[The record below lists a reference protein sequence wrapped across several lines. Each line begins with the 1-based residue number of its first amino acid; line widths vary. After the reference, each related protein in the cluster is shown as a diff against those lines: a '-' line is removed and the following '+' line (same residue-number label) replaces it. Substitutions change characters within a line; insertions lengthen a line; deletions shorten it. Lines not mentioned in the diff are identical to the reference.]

1 LNLVLISH
9 TSHYLN
15 QGRISAYA
23 PYVKE
28 INLWSDAF
36 EEMTVLAP
44 KAEGNDSGINSAY
57 NHRSIRFLPISKL
70 HFKSLNRFLTSLLRT
85 PVILW
90 LIFKVFKSAD
100 HIHLRCPGNIGLLGC
115 IVQIFFPKTPKT
127 VKYAGNWDPKAK
139 QPLSYRLQK
148 WILSNTTLSK
158 NIKVL
163 VYGQWPNQSK
173 NIMPFFT
180 ASYSE
185 KHYVVKV
192 PVRDWSQPLRF
203 VYVGTLSEGKRP
215 LYALELFHRLF
226 EKLNRPMTLEF
237 FGSGQQKENLKKY
250 VAEHG
255 LNERVKLLGNIK
267 SDELIEVYKSAHFL
281 MLPSRSEGWPK
292 AVAEA
297 MFWGAIPL
305 VTPISCVPWMI
316 DHGKRGMTLDLNIKS
331 DCLRIEKALS
341 NPSTLDKMS
350 QEAALWSRQY
360 TTEKFTKAIKE
371 LF

>member
-1 LNLVLISH
+1 MNLVLISH

-28 INLWSDAF
+28 INLWADAF
-36 EEMTVLAP
+36 DEMSILAP
-44 KAEGNDSGINSAY
+44 LAQGKDSGINLAY
-57 NHRSIRFLPISKL
+57 NHRSIRLLPISDL
-70 HFKSLNRFLTSLLRT
+70 HFKSPKRFLTSIFRT
-85 PVILW
+85 PRILW
-90 LIFKVFKSAD
+90 SIFKTFKSAD

-148 WILSNTTLSK
+148 WILSNTLLSK

-173 NIMPFFT
+173 NILPFFT

-185 KHYVVKV
+185 KHCMAKV
-192 PVRDWSQPLRF
+192 PVRDWPQPLRF
-203 VYVGTLSEGKRP
+203 VFVGTLSEGKRP

-226 EKLNRPMTLEF
+226 KKLNRPMTLEF
-237 FGSGQQKENLKKY
+237 FGSGQQEENLKKY

-255 LNERVKLLGNIK
+255 LNEEVKLCGNIK
-267 SDELIEVYKSAHFL
+267 PDVLMEVYKGAHFV

-316 DHGKRGMTLDLNIKS
+316 DHGKRGITFDLDLET
-331 DCLRIEKALS
+331 DALLIEEALANS
-341 NPSTLDKMS
+341 NGLDIMS
-350 QEAALWSRQY
+350 EAAAHWSRQY

>member
-9 TSHYLN
+9 TSHCLN
-15 QGRISAYA
+15 QDRISAYA

-28 INLWSDAF
+28 INLWADAF
-36 EEMTVLAP
+36 DEMSILAP
-44 KAEGNDSGINSAY
+44 LAEGKDSGINLAY
-57 NHRSIRFLPISKL
+57 NHGSITFSPISSL
-70 HFKSLNRFLTSLLRT
+70 HFKSPQRFVTSLLST
-85 PVILW
+85 PSILRS
-90 LIFKVFKSAD
+90 IFKAFKSAD

-115 IVQIFFPKTPKT
+115 IVQICFPKISKT

-148 WILSNTTLSK
+148 WILSNTFLSK

-163 VYGQWPNQSK
+163 AYGQWPNQSK
-173 NIMPFFT
+173 NILPFFT

-185 KHYVVKV
+185 KHCREKV
-192 PVRDWSQPLRF
+192 PTRNWTQPLRF
-203 VYVGTLSEGKRP
+203 IFVGTLSEGKCP

-226 EKLNRPMTLEF
+226 EKLNRPMSLEF
-237 FGSGQQKENLKKY
+237 FGSGPKEKSLEKY
-250 VAEHG
+250 INAHG
-255 LNERVKLLGNIK
+255 LNEHVTLRGNIK
-267 SDELIEVYKSAHFL
+267 PDELIEVYKSAHFL

-297 MFWGAIPL
+297 MFWGAIPV

-316 DHGKRGMTLDLNIKS
+316 DHGNRGIRIDLDLETDSSIIK
-331 DCLRIEKALS
+331 EALF
-341 NPSTLDKMS
+341 NPNTLDKMS
-350 QEAALWSRQY
+350 QEEALWSRQY

>member
-1 LNLVLISH
+1 
-9 TSHYLN
+9 
-15 QGRISAYA
+15 
-23 PYVKE
+23 
-28 INLWSDAF
+28 
-36 EEMTVLAP
+36 MTILAP
-44 KAEGNDSGINSAY
+44 LAEGKDSGINLAY
-57 NHRSIRFLPISKL
+57 NHRSIRLLPIFDI
-70 HFKSLNRFLTSLLRT
+70 HFKSPRRFLTSLFRT

-90 LIFKVFKSAD
+90 SIHREFKSTD

-115 IVQIFFPKTPKT
+115 VVQICFPKTPKT

-148 WILSNTTLSK
+148 WILSNTFLSK

-173 NIMPFFT
+173 NILPFFT

-185 KHYVVKV
+185 KHCSEKV
-192 PVRDWSQPLRF
+192 PNRNWIQPLRF
-203 VYVGTLSEGKRP
+203 VFVGTLSEGKRP

-237 FGSGQQKENLKKY
+237 FGSGPQEENLKKY
-250 VAEHG
+250 IAVYG
-255 LNERVKLLGNIK
+255 LNEQVKLCGNIK
-267 SDELIEVYKSAHFL
+267 PDELVEVYKSAHFL

-297 MFWGAIPL
+297 MFWGSIPL
-305 VTPISCVPWMI
+305 VTPITCVPWMI
-316 DHGKRGMTLDLNIKS
+316 DYGKRGITLDLNLKS
-331 DCLRIEKALS
+331 DCFRIEEALS
-341 NPSTLDKMS
+341 NSNNLEKMS
-350 QEAALWSRQY
+350 REAANWSRQY

>member
-1 LNLVLISH
+1 MNLVIISH
-9 TSHYLN
+9 TKHYHD
-15 QGRISAYA
+15 QGSISAYA

-28 INLWSDAF
+28 VNFWADAF
-36 EEMTVLAP
+36 EEMTILAP
-44 KAEGNDSGINSAY
+44 QADGEDSGINLAY
-57 NHRSIRFLPISKL
+57 NHSSISLLPISNL
-70 HFKSLNRFLTSLLRT
+70 HFKSPKRFFTSIFRT
-85 PVILW
+85 PCILW
-90 LIFKVFKSAD
+90 SIFKAFISAD

-115 IVQIFFPKTPKT
+115 IVQICFPKIPKT

-148 WILSNTTLSK
+148 WILSNTFLSK

-163 VYGQWPNQSK
+163 VYGQCPNQSK
-173 NIMPFFT
+173 NILPFFT

-185 KHYVVKV
+185 KHCAVKV
-192 PVRDWSQPLRF
+192 PVRNWSQPLRF
-203 VYVGTLSEGKRP
+203 VFVGTLSEGKRP

-226 EKLNRPMTLEF
+226 EKLNRTMTLEF
-237 FGSGQQKENLKKY
+237 FGSGPQEENLKKY
-250 VAEHG
+250 IAEYG
-255 LNERVKLLGNIK
+255 LNEQVKLLGNIK
-267 SDELIEVYKSAHFL
+267 SEDLIEVYKSTHFL

-316 DHGKRGMTLDLNIKS
+316 DKGERGIKLDLTLKS
-331 DCLRIEKALS
+331 DCLRIKEALS
-341 NPSTLDKMS
+341 NPNTLDKMS
-350 QEAALWSRQY
+350 EAAADWSRQY